1 MFVAGLAHCRHLRT
15 VRTHLSGLVHPA
27 IISEEESAKN
37 GLTEEKWREM
47 FNEDVV
53 GVTDKTK
60 HYPITHFLINFL
72 FLKIFAFLS
81 PLNFVQKKTM

>member
-1 MFVAGLAHCRHLRT
+1 MKTPKSKIKKAKQQKTTILFFFAGLAHCRHLRT

-37 GLTEEKWREM
+37 GLTEEKWLEM

-53 GVTDKTK
+53 GVTDK
-60 HYPITHFLINFL
+60 
-72 FLKIFAFLS
+72 
-81 PLNFVQKKTM
+81 LNFYCISRKL